1 MGVIKITQEF
11 TSQIARERVFKALVL
26 ESNTILP
33 KLLPQS
39 FKSIDILQGD
49 GGVGSIE
56 QVNFTECKQS

>member
-11 TSQIARERVFKALVL
+11 TSPIARERIFKALVL
-26 ESNTILP
+26 ESNVVLP
-33 KLLPQS
+33 KLLPQT
-39 FKSIDILQGD
+39 FKSINLLKGD